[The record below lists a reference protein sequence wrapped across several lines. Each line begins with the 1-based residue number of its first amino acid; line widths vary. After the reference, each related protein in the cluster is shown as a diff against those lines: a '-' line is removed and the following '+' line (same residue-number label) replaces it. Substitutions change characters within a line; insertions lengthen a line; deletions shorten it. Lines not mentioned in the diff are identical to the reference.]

1 MHDLERWSDIRK
13 LLERP
18 GKITGA
24 GFEPDPAI
32 LEFLQDD
39 ARVLVVGAGASHW
52 ALLIHFK
59 LCKKLRSRCGLHMSL
74 NAFSHAHLSKC
85 SQGVCA
91 AGGLGCELL
100 KDLALSGIG
109 NIDVIDMDT
118 IDVSNLNRQFLFRYT
133 VLQKQGSPAM
143 PIVRKPVRNQC
154 AAHLLILVLHS

>member
-52 ALLIHFK
+52 T
-59 LCKKLRSRCGLHMSL
+59 
-74 NAFSHAHLSKC
+74 LSM
-85 SQGVCA
+85 Q
-91 AGGLGCELL
+91 
-100 KDLALSGIG
+100 ALSYAKK
-109 NIDVIDMDT
+109 
-118 IDVSNLNRQFLFRYT
+118 S
-133 VLQKQGSPAM
+133 
-143 PIVRKPVRNQC
+143 
-154 AAHLLILVLHS
+154 